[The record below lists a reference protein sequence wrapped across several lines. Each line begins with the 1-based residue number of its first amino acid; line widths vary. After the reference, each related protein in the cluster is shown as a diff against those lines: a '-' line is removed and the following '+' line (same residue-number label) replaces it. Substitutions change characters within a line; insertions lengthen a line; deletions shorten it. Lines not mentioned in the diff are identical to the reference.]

1 MPGMHIRSMD
11 DLEQVREQWHDVY
24 EASGMKL
31 PVLTYEYVKL
41 WYECFASPKDIR
53 VFRVMEEDKII
64 GFLPMV
70 VRTREGVRVLSN
82 QTNDHCFYGEAL
94 VRRGCEATFK
104 EKILSEILN
113 ESGWDVMHQMPGYSF
128 SAMYP
133 LLLES
138 LLARS
143 KHRWRQNI
151 QPSYTIQLNNTFNE
165 YFQNDLS
172 SNMRKSLKLKT
183 NRLKKSGSHNY
194 LHYRGAEAVKLWKE
208 LLRIEDSGWKG
219 KNGSSILKATSEY
232 RRYYD
237 GFIQI
242 LASTDDLHLYFL
254 ELNQKNIAAVFG
266 FTSGN
271 IFQYLKIGYDE
282 EYQNLSPSNMLFM
295 YLVKDIQENYKNIK
309 RIHLFPFDDT
319 GYKRK
324 FTNEE
329 SFFSEVIIYKETIAG
344 RRSYF
349 IDCLKMKMR
358 KNQRVLKFVKQII
371 EVVKIK

>member
-1 MPGMHIRSMD
+1 
-11 DLEQVREQWHDVY
+11 
-24 EASGMKL
+24 
-31 PVLTYEYVKL
+31 
-41 WYECFASPKDIR
+41 
-53 VFRVMEEDKII
+53 
-64 GFLPMV
+64 MV

-82 QTNDHCFYGEAL
+82 QTNDHCFYGEAGQAGL
-94 VRRGCEATFK
+94 RSNIQG
-104 EKILSEILN
+104 KILSEILN

-282 EYQNLSPSNMLFM
+282 EYQTLSPSNMLFM
-295 YLVKDIQENYKNIK
+295 YLVKDIQENYKNINGFIYFPLTIQDTRGNLLM
-309 RIHLFPFDDT
+309 RI
-319 GYKRK
+319 
-324 FTNEE
+324 
-329 SFFSEVIIYKETIAG
+329 FFSEVIIYKETIAG

-349 IDCLKMKMR
+349 IDCFKMKMR
-358 KNQRVLKFVKQII
+358 KNPRVLNS
-371 EVVKIK
+371 